1 MSLIADALKTAQR
14 EKERRAS
21 REGITG
27 AAVLIPLREP
37 ARRFDPRRLLA
48 LLALGVVLAVV
59 FFVVRRRGEGDSLPP
74 LPAVA
79 PAMISEAMASGDQA
93 GRAAPPRRTAT
104 AQATRP
110 AAGRPVVVAIAP
122 PTPVRD
128 TSAVLQGRADTA
140 AVPVQAAPGE
150 LRIAVEPR
158 ATVGRLFSQAV
169 AAHRAGD
176 LPSAHALYDRVLA
189 AEPDHA
195 DALNNLGII
204 LSAEQQYDR
213 ALELLRRA
221 ATLAPKNAGTWNNI
235 GTALREQGKS
245 ADAIAAFRQALSLDP
260 RHLGARVGLAQQYVA
275 IDALA
280 DARTLLEQVVSSN
293 HSYAEAHYT
302 LGQVLE
308 RQGDRAGAIR
318 EYEAFIS
325 VAPQRLA
332 EHAQRVRLYLESL
345 SR

>member
-21 REGITG
+21 REGITAG
-27 AAVLIPLREP
+27 AVLIPLREP
-37 ARRFDPRRLLA
+37 ARRFDPRRMLA
-48 LLALGVVLAVV
+48 LLALGVALAVV
-59 FFVVRRRGEGDSLPP
+59 VFVLRRRGDGDLLPP

-79 PAMISEAMASGDQA
+79 PIMISEAIASGDQ
-93 GRAAPPRRTAT
+93 PRRPAARERAPTAP
-104 AQATRP
+104 ATRP
-110 AAGRPVVVAIAP
+110 AASRPVVIAIES
-122 PTPVRD
+122 PTPTRD
-128 TSAVLQGRADTA
+128 STAVLQGRADPA
-140 AVPVQAAPGE
+140 SVEPASGE

-158 ATVGRLFSQAV
+158 ASVGRLFAQAV

-176 LPSAHALYDRVLA
+176 LPSARAQYDRVLS

-204 LSAEQQYDR
+204 LSAEEQYDR

-221 ATLAPKNAGTWNNI
+221 ATLAPGNAGTWNNI

-245 ADAIAAFRQALSLDP
+245 ADAIAAFRRALSVDP
-260 RHLGARVGLAQQYVA
+260 NHLGARVGLAQQYVA
-275 IDALA
+275 IDALG
-280 DARTLLEQVVSSN
+280 DARTLLEQVVSTN

-318 EYEAFIS
+318 EYQAFVT

-332 EHAQRVRLYLESL
+332 EHAQRVRLYLETL